1 MKKMLSLLTM
11 LVFCVSIFANN
22 TNIYV
27 VDNDTQNDLVQNA
40 NDGDED
46 ESGDRTQSANDGDE
60 DESGDRTQSANDGDE
75 DESGDR
81 TKS

>member
-11 LVFCVSIFANN
+11 LVFCVSIFSNN

-40 NDGDED
+40 TDGDEN
-46 ESGDRTQSANDGDE
+46 ESGDRGNSATDGDE
-60 DESGDRTQSANDGDE
+60 N
-75 DESGDR
+75 ESGDR

>member
-40 NDGDED
+40 TDGDEA
-46 ESGDRTQSANDGDE
+46 ESGDRKKSATDSDE
-60 DESGDRTQSANDGDE
+60 A
-75 DESGDR
+75 ESGDR
-81 TKS
+81 TKSATDGDEAESGDRKKS

>member
-40 NDGDED
+40 TDGDEN
-46 ESGDRTQSANDGDE
+46 ESGDRGNSATDGDE
-60 DESGDRTQSANDGDE
+60 N
-75 DESGDR
+75 ESGDR